1 MRKLKEL
8 TEEQEY
14 ELFKRRET
22 GELRKDLL
30 NEYGISE
37 REYKKIILKNGG
49 ELNKKVN
56 KYSFNEDY
64 FEKID
69 TEDKAYF
76 LGFIVADGCV
86 RKSDKSNFMKI
97 KLKYDDYKI
106 LEDFIKYTAY
116 AGGVYY
122 HKNKKYCELTLSGV
136 KMVSDL
142 NSLGICQNKTMV
154 VKYPD
159 IPKELEHHF
168 MRGVFDG
175 DGCISIHKKR
185 EDSRDTTDRG
195 QVNICSG
202 SRYFIEKYV
211 DRLNEMCGI
220 TKNKI
225 RCPKGTYNV
234 IDWGSFSDIE
244 KFYDFFYK
252 DATVYLERKKK
263 TFEFAVSISNSKI
276 KYRKKQ

>member
-76 LGFIVADGCV
+76 LGFIVADGSVNEV
-86 RKSDKSNFMKI
+86 RLNISQKEPDILYEFEKFI
-97 KLKYDDYKI
+97 KLKD
-106 LEDFIKYTAY
+106 
-116 AGGVYY
+116 GVRK
-122 HKNKKYCELTLSGV
+122 HTKRNIHFLNLTSSKLIT
-136 KMVSDL
+136 DL
-142 NSLGICQNKTMV
+142 NNLGIYQNKTMI

-175 DGCISIHKKR
+175 DGCISIHKRR

-202 SRYFIEKYV
+202 SIDFIQKYV
-211 DRLNEMCGI
+211 ERLNEMCGI

-225 RCPKGTYNV
+225 RCPKGTYSV

-276 KYRKKQ
+276 KYRKTIK

>member
-1 MRKLKEL
+1 MRKLKEITL
-8 TEEQEY
+8 EE
-14 ELFKRRET
+14 ELDILQKRKS
-22 GELRKDLL
+22 GIKRKDIIE
-30 NEYGISE
+30 EYGISE
-37 REYKKIILKNGG
+37 RHYKNIILKNGG
-49 ELNKKVN
+49 ELNKRIN

-76 LGFIVADGCV
+76 LGFIVADGSVNGV
-86 RKSDKSNFMKI
+86 RLNISQKEPDILYEFEKFI
-97 KLKYDDYKI
+97 KLKD
-106 LEDFIKYTAY
+106 
-116 AGGVYY
+116 GVRK
-122 HKNKKYCELTLSGV
+122 HTKRNIHFLNLTSSKLIT
-136 KMVSDL
+136 DL
-142 NSLGICQNKTMV
+142 NNLGIHQNKTMI

-175 DGCISIHKKR
+175 DGCISIHKRR
-185 EDSRDTTDRG
+185 EGSRDTTDRG

-202 SRYFIEKYV
+202 SRDFIEKYV

-225 RCPKGTYNV
+225 RCPKGTYSV

-252 DATVYLERKKK
+252 DATVFLERKKK
-263 TFEFAVSISNSKI
+263 TFEVAVTISNSKI

>member
-8 TEEQEY
+8 TPEE
-14 ELFKRRET
+14 ELDILQKRKS
-22 GELRKDLL
+22 GIKRKDIIE
-30 NEYGISE
+30 EYGISD
-37 REYKKIILKNGG
+37 RHYQNVIIKNGG

-76 LGFIVADGCV
+76 LGFIVADGSV
-86 RKSDKSNFMKI
+86 NEFRLNISQKEPDILYEFEKFI
-97 KLKYDDYKI
+97 KLKD
-106 LEDFIKYTAY
+106 
-116 AGGVYY
+116 GVRK
-122 HKNKKYCELTLSGV
+122 HTKRNIHFLNLTSSKLIT
-136 KMVSDL
+136 DL
-142 NSLGICQNKTMV
+142 NNLGIYQNKTMI
-154 VKYPD
+154 VKYPN
-159 IPKELEHHF
+159 IPKKLEHHF

-175 DGCISIHKKR
+175 DGCISIHKRR
-185 EDSRDTTDRG
+185 EESRDTTDRG

-202 SRYFIEKYV
+202 SRDFIEKYV

-225 RCPKGTYNV
+225 RCPKGTYSV

-263 TFEFAVSISNSKI
+263 TFEVAVSISNSKI
-276 KYRKKQ
+276 KYRKSK

>member
-8 TEEQEY
+8 TEEQE
-14 ELFKRRET
+14 LDILQKRKS
-22 GELRKDLL
+22 GIKRKDIIE
-30 NEYGISE
+30 EYGISD
-37 REYKKIILKNGG
+37 RHYQNVIIKNGG
-49 ELNKKVN
+49 ELNKRVN

-76 LGFIVADGCV
+76 LGFIVADGSVNEV
-86 RKSDKSNFMKI
+86 RLNISQKEPDILYEFEKFI
-97 KLKYDDYKI
+97 KLKD
-106 LEDFIKYTAY
+106 
-116 AGGVYY
+116 GVRK
-122 HKNKKYCELTLSGV
+122 HTKRNIHFLNLTSSKLIT
-136 KMVSDL
+136 DL
-142 NSLGICQNKTMV
+142 NNLGIYQNKTMI
-154 VKYPD
+154 VKYPN

-175 DGCISIHKKR
+175 DGCISIHKRR
-185 EDSRDTTDRG
+185 EGSRDTTDRG

-202 SRYFIEKYV
+202 SIDFIQKYV

-225 RCPKGTYNV
+225 RCPKGTYSV

-244 KFYDFFYK
+244 KLYVFFYK
-252 DATVYLERKKK
+252 NATVYLERKKK
-263 TFEFAVSISNSKI
+263 TFEVAVSISNSKI
-276 KYRKKQ
+276 KYRKSK

>member
-1 MRKLKEL
+1 MRKLKEITL
-8 TEEQEY
+8 EE
-14 ELFKRRET
+14 ELDILQKRKS
-22 GELRKDLL
+22 GIKRKDIIE
-30 NEYGISE
+30 EYGISD
-37 REYKKIILKNGG
+37 RHYQNVILKNGG
-49 ELNKKVN
+49 ELNKRVN

-76 LGFIVADGCV
+76 LGFIVADGSVNEV
-86 RKSDKSNFMKI
+86 RLNISQKEPDILYKFEKFI
-97 KLKYDDYKI
+97 KLKD
-106 LEDFIKYTAY
+106 
-116 AGGVYY
+116 GVRK
-122 HKNKKYCELTLSGV
+122 HTKRNIHFLNLTSSKLIT
-136 KMVSDL
+136 DL
-142 NSLGICQNKTMV
+142 NNLGIYQNKTMI
-154 VKYPD
+154 VKYPN

-175 DGCISIHKKR
+175 DGCISIHKRR

-202 SRYFIEKYV
+202 SIDFIQKYV

-225 RCPKGTYNV
+225 RCPKGTYSV

-244 KFYDFFYK
+244 RFYDFFYK

-263 TFEFAVSISNSKI
+263 TFEVAVSISNSKI
-276 KYRKKQ
+276 KYRKI

>member
-1 MRKLKEL
+1 MRKLKEI
-8 TEEQEY
+8 TPEE
-14 ELFKRRET
+14 ELDILQKRKS
-22 GELRKDLL
+22 GIKRKDIIE
-30 NEYGISE
+30 EYGISD
-37 REYKKIILKNGG
+37 RHYQNVIIKNDG
-49 ELNKKVN
+49 ELNKRVN

-76 LGFIVADGCV
+76 LGFIVADGSVNEV
-86 RKSDKSNFMKI
+86 RLNISQKEPDILYEFEKFI
-97 KLKYDDYKI
+97 KLKD
-106 LEDFIKYTAY
+106 
-116 AGGVYY
+116 GVRK
-122 HKNKKYCELTLSGV
+122 HTKRNIHFLNLTSSKLIT
-136 KMVSDL
+136 DL
-142 NSLGICQNKTMV
+142 NNLGIYQNKTMI
-154 VKYPD
+154 VKYPN

-175 DGCISIHKKR
+175 DGCISIHKRR
-185 EDSRDTTDRG
+185 EGSRDTSDRG

-202 SRYFIEKYV
+202 SIDFIQKYV

-225 RCPKGTYNV
+225 RCPKGTYSV

-252 DATVYLERKKK
+252 NATVYLERKKK
-263 TFEFAVSISNSKI
+263 TFEVAVSISNSKI
-276 KYRKKQ
+276 KYRKSK

>member
-8 TEEQEY
+8 TEEQE
-14 ELFKRRET
+14 LDILQKRKS
-22 GELRKDLL
+22 GIKRKDIIE
-30 NEYGISE
+30 EYGISD
-37 REYKKIILKNGG
+37 RHYQNVIIKNGG
-49 ELNKKVN
+49 ELNKRVN

-97 KLKYDDYKI
+97 KLKCDDYKI
-106 LEDFIKYTAY
+106 LEEFIKYTAY

-136 KMVSDL
+136 KVVSDL
-142 NSLGICQNKTMV
+142 NNLGIYQNKTMI
-154 VKYPD
+154 VKYPN

-175 DGCISIHKKR
+175 DGCISIHKRR
-185 EDSRDTTDRG
+185 EGSRDTTDRG

-202 SRYFIEKYV
+202 SIDFIQKYV

-263 TFEFAVSISNSKI
+263 TFEVAVSISNSKI

>member
-1 MRKLKEL
+1 MRKLKEITL
-8 TEEQEY
+8 EE
-14 ELFKRRET
+14 ELDILQKRKS
-22 GELRKDLL
+22 GIKRKDII
-30 NEYGISE
+30 EQYGISD
-37 REYKKIILKNGG
+37 RHYQNVILKNGG
-49 ELNKKVN
+49 ELNKRVN

-76 LGFIVADGCV
+76 LGFIVADGNINSKTNAITIIQKETSILNTFKKCIDSDCKISTT
-86 RKSDKSNFMKI
+86 KSRDVSTITVSSKKMK
-97 KLKYDDYKI
+97 DDLY
-106 LEDFIKYTAY
+106 
-116 AGGVYY
+116 
-122 HKNKKYCELTLSGV
+122 N
-136 KMVSDL
+136 
-142 NSLGICQNKTMV
+142 LGINSNKTMI
-154 VKYPD
+154 VKYPN
-159 IPKELEHHF
+159 IPKDLEHHF

-175 DGCISIHKKR
+175 DGCISIHKRR

-202 SRYFIEKYV
+202 SRDFIEKYV
-211 DRLNEMCGI
+211 DRLNEICGI

-244 KFYDFFYK
+244 KFYDFFYR
-252 DATVYLERKKK
+252 DATIYLERKKK
-263 TFEFAVSISNSKI
+263 TFEVAVSISNSKI